1 MDVAISGASG
11 LIGSALSASLRA
23 DGHRVLRL
31 VRGGVTD
38 GDAIGWDPDAGRIDA
53 PALEGLDAVVHLAGE
68 GIGEHRWT
76 DEQKAKIRDSRM
88 RGTALLAGAI
98 ASRERKPRVFVSGS
112 AIGYY
117 GSRGDEV
124 LTEESAPGDDFLAW
138 VCVAWEAEAAPATEA
153 GVRTVFTRTGI
164 VLDAHGGALARM
176 LLPFKLGLGGKQG
189 SGQQWMSWIAK
200 ADEVG
205 AIRHAVENRGVE
217 GPVNCTA
224 PDSGHQRR
232 LRPDSREGAEPAD
245 GLAHAAPAVEAALRR
260 RAGRDVAARQPARRT
275 HEAGSDRLRIRVSF
289 TRRGAR
295 RDPARRRAP

>member
-31 VRGGVTD
+31 VRGGVSD
-38 GDAIGWDPDAGRIDA
+38 GDAIGWDPEAGRIDA

-68 GIGEHRWT
+68 GIGEHKWT
-76 DEQKAKIRDSRM
+76 DEQKAKIRDSRV
-88 RGTALLAGAI
+88 RSTALLAAAI
-98 ASRERKPRVFVSGS
+98 ASRERKPAVFVSGS

-117 GSRGDEV
+117 GDRGDEV
-124 LTEESAPGDDFLAW
+124 LTEESAPGDDFLAG

-153 GVRTVFTRTGI
+153 GVRTVLTRSGI

-189 SGQQWMSWIAK
+189 SGKQWMSWIAK

-205 AIRHAVENRGVE
+205 AIRHAIENRGVE

-224 PDSGHQRR
+224 PVPVTNADFARTLGDALHRPTMLPTPLLPLKLRYGGELVETLLLVSQRVVPTKLEATGYEFACR
-232 LRPDSREGAEPAD
+232 SLGDAFAEI
-245 GLAHAAPAVEAALRR
+245 LN
-260 RAGRDVAARQPARRT
+260 
-275 HEAGSDRLRIRVSF
+275 
-289 TRRGAR
+289 
-295 RDPARRRAP
+295 